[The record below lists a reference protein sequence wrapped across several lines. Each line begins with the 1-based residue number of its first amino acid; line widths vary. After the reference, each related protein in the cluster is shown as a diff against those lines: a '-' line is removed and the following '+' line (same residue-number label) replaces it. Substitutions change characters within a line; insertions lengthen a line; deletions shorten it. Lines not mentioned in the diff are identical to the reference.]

1 MDELI
6 MLRYGELSTK
16 GKNKRDFINLL
27 GCNVKH
33 ALKKFSNLTYDIK
46 YDHIYIHL
54 NGEKYDDV
62 SKRLLDVSGIYSF
75 SKVYRLP
82 IDLDVLKQEAL
93 KLALAE
99 NKKTFKVHTK
109 RPNKSFPIHSE
120 EINRLIAGEIL
131 RNSDYK
137 VDVHNPE
144 LMINIT
150 VREDYIYLFTDE
162 TLAAGGYP
170 LGSGGKSLMMLSGGI
185 DSPVAAY
192 LMMKRGIKIEC
203 IHFASPPYTNEAVI
217 TKIKDLLK
225 KLTAYQKEIKLFI
238 VPFTKL
244 QEEIYHH
251 VNISYA
257 ITIMRRM
264 MYRIAEGV
272 AHQNQCLALVNGE
285 SIGQVAS
292 QTLESMS
299 VINEVIHMPVIRP
312 VACMDKLEIID
323 IAQKIGTYDISIR
336 PHEDCCTIFTPKQPA
351 TKPKS
356 YKAEALEET
365 WDYQTMINECIEQ
378 CETIVIDD
386 HYKEVKNKSKDDEK
400 REDSFSSLSSCC
412 SYLPFLMIEMKC

>member
-82 IDLDVLKQEAL
+82 IDLDVLKKEAL
-93 KLALAE
+93 KLALAA

-131 RNSDYK
+131 HSSDYK

-264 MYRIAEGV
+264 MYRIASRV
-272 AHQNQCLALVNGE
+272 AEKRKDLVIANGE
-285 SIGQVAS
+285 SLGQVAS
-292 QTLESMS
+292 QTLKSIS
-299 VINEVIHMPVIRP
+299 VIEKVSTLPVIRP
-312 VACMDKLEIID
+312 LAIFDKVDIIK
-323 IAQKIGTYDISIR
+323 IARKIDTYDISIR
-336 PHEDCCTIFTPKQPA
+336 PYEDCCTIF
-351 TKPKS
+351 
-356 YKAEALEET
+356 
-365 WDYQTMINECIEQ
+365 
-378 CETIVIDD
+378 
-386 HYKEVKNKSKDDEK
+386 EVKNPTTAPNEEKAIEYEQLFDFEKLIDDCVNNLEVLTITD
-400 REDSFSSLSSCC
+400 EDEDDL
-412 SYLPFLMIEMKC
+412 L